1 MKFDLNSAVIVCAT
15 AVIACG
21 FMAEILL
28 LCYEKFG
35 WMIAVA
41 VHMCIAAFAIGGMKH
56 DG

>member
-15 AVIACG
+15 AVVACG

-35 WMIAVA
+35 WMIAIA
-41 VHMCIAAFAIGGMKH
+41 VLMCIAAFVIGGMKH

>member
-1 MKFDLNSAVIVCAT
+1 MKFDLNLAVIAYAT
-15 AVIACG
+15 AVLACG
-21 FMAEILL
+21 FMAEIIL

-41 VHMCIAAFAIGGMKH
+41 VLMCNATFVIGGMKH